1 MSTVHV
7 HVHAINGLMIVDS
20 GSRKNFEVIKKQSAG
35 SACIYVVSPD
45 CDPSLE
51 LTELLMAARSH
62 DERLWSM
69 MESRTEAWVSLI
81 DHRVLSPAKGDILTE
96 IKSGFNSVEDLLRAV
111 WLVGDISE
119 GTMKFVD
126 SLINRWLALLLRE
139 MVRLDDQDVSIITV
153 SEFFSRKDYVP
164 NTNEVLI
171 LTGEL
176 LQSAGVSDDRS
187 SEYTS
192 AKVALLTEASS
203 LVFWNLDA
211 QVTSAEVTDVPGATV
226 IDALT
231 YAEAN
236 ELSFFGS
243 HIIHP
248 QNLVPVMGTGI
259 PLTLRSF
266 RHLDH
271 QGTVIDDEK
280 GKSGSAVVK
289 GFSVIRDVALIN
301 VEGAG
306 MIGVPGIAQRLFAAM
321 NEAEISVVLISQASS
336 EHSICFAVPSEQAT
350 LARTISHATFNHE
363 IEEKRVSS
371 ITAEFGCAILAAVGE
386 RMTGEAGISGAFF
399 GALGKAHVNVRAIA
413 QGSSERNISA
423 VILEKDSKKAL
434 RALHA
439 GFFLS
444 NQALSVG
451 VFGPGNIGGTLL
463 DQMAQEVDR
472 LNRDFGVDIRVRAIA
487 NTTHMIT
494 DDMGIDLL
502 TWRDRFEKEKIEV
515 DYDVIVSHVSAS
527 YFPHAVL
534 IDCTTSDELP
544 THYIEWIE
552 KGIHI
557 ITPNKKAG
565 TASYPEYERLMNT
578 SRRYGKHFLYETT
591 VGAGLPIIGTLK
603 DLIQTGDRV
612 RGVEGIVSGTLA
624 YLFGKY
630 DGTVPFSTLVSNAK
644 DMGFTEPDPRD
655 DLSGMDVARKT
666 VILAREMGYKVELS
680 DLEVRSL
687 VPEELQDVP
696 LDEFLDKMSLMDE
709 ELLTL
714 YTEAAK
720 EGKVLRYVGKV
731 AEDGTCSVTLGAYDA
746 SHPFTRTK
754 GTDNVV
760 AFTSDRY
767 ADGQPLVIQGPG
779 AGPGVTAGGVFADL
793 LRITSYLGARL

>member
-1 MSTVHV
+1 MSTV
-7 HVHAINGLMIVDS
+7 HVHAINGLMVVDRE
-20 GSRKNFEVIKKQSAG
+20 SRKNFEEIKKQDSG
-35 SACIYVVSPD
+35 SAAVYVVSPA
-45 CDPSLE
+45 CDSSLE
-51 LTELLMAARSH
+51 LTELLVAAKNH

-69 MESRTEAWVSLI
+69 MESRTEAWVSLVEQ
-81 DHRVLSPAKGDILTE
+81 RVLSTVKGDILTE

-119 GTMKFVD
+119 GSLRFVD
-126 SLINRWLALLLRE
+126 SLLNRWLSLLLKE
-139 MVRLDDQDVSIITV
+139 MVRTESRTPEILTV
-153 SEFFSRKDYVP
+153 SEFLDRPDHTVRDS
-164 NTNEVLI
+164 EILI
-171 LTGEL
+171 LSGEL
-176 LQSAGVSDDRS
+176 LQCSNVIDDRS
-187 SEYTS
+187 SEYTA
-192 AKVALLTEASS
+192 AKVALLCEASS
-203 LVFWNLDA
+203 LVFWNLDS
-211 QVTSAEVTDVPGATV
+211 QVTSAEISDVPGATV

-243 HIIHP
+243 KIIHP
-248 QNLVPVMGTGI
+248 QNMVPVMGSNI
-259 PLTLRSF
+259 PLILRSF

-271 QGTVIDDEK
+271 PGTVIDDEI

-289 GFSVIRDVALIN
+289 GFSVIRDVAVVN

-306 MIGVPGIAQRLFAAM
+306 MIGVPGVAQRLFAAM
-321 NEAEISVVLISQASS
+321 NDSEISVVLISQASS
-336 EHSICFAVPSEQAT
+336 EHSICFAVPSEQAA
-350 LARTISHATFNHE
+350 LAKSIALATFSHE
-363 IEEKRVSS
+363 IEEKRISS

-386 RMTGEAGISGAFF
+386 RMTGEPGISGAFF

-463 DQMAQEVDR
+463 DQMAHEVDR

-487 NTTHMIT
+487 NTTHMII
-494 DDMGIDLL
+494 DDMGIDLQS
-502 TWRDRFEKEKIEV
+502 WKERFENEKIPV
-515 DYDVIVSHVSAS
+515 DYDVLVSHVSAS

-534 IDCTTSDELP
+534 VDCTTSDELP

-552 KGIHI
+552 RGIHI

-565 TASYPEYERLMNT
+565 TAAYPIYEKLMDT
-578 SRRYGKHFLYETT
+578 SRKYGKHFLYETT

-612 RGVEGIVSGTLA
+612 RSVEGIVSGTLA

-630 DGTVPFSTLVSNAK
+630 DGTVPFSTLVKDAK
-644 DMGFTEPDPRD
+644 EMGFTEPDPRD

-687 VPEELQDVP
+687 VPSELQDVP
-696 LDEFLDKMSLMDE
+696 LDEFMEKMPLMDA
-709 ELLTL
+709 ELLSL
-714 YTEAAK
+714 YRDAEA
-720 EGKVLRYVGKV
+720 EGKKLRYVGQV
-731 AEDGTCSVTLGAYDA
+731 AEDGTCSVTLGAYDT

-760 AFTSDRY
+760 AFTTDRY
-767 ADGQPLVIQGPG
+767 NNGQPLVIQGPG

>member
-1 MSTVHV
+1 MV
-7 HVHAINGLMIVDS
+7 VDKD
-20 GSRKNFEVIKKQSAG
+20 SRRNFEEIRNQSQG
-35 SACIYVVSPD
+35 RACIYVVSPT
-45 CDPSLE
+45 CDDSLE
-51 LTELLMAARSH
+51 LTELLVAAKSH

-69 MESRTEAWVSLI
+69 MESRTEAWVMLVEQKVTST
-81 DHRVLSPAKGDILTE
+81 AKNEILTE

-119 GTMKFVD
+119 GSVRFVD
-126 SLINRWLALLLRE
+126 SLLNRWIALILRE
-139 MVRLDDQDVSIITV
+139 MVCAPGDSATILTV
-153 SEFFSRKDYVP
+153 SEYFRRKEYFLTSD
-164 NTNEVLI
+164 EVLI
-171 LTGEL
+171 LSGEL
-176 LQSAGVSDDRS
+176 EQNSATVEERS
-187 SEYTS
+187 SEYTA
-192 AKVALLTEASS
+192 AKVALVTEASS
-203 LVFWNLDA
+203 LVFWNLDS
-211 QVTSAEVTDVPGATV
+211 QVTTAEVSDVPGASV

-231 YAEAN
+231 YAEAT

-243 HIIHP
+243 KVIHP
-248 QNLVPVMGTGI
+248 QNMVPIMGKGI
-259 PLTLRSF
+259 PLSLRSF
-266 RHLDH
+266 AHLDH
-271 QGTVIDDEK
+271 SGTTIDDEK
-280 GKSGSAVVK
+280 GRSGDDAVVK

-321 NEAEISVVLISQASS
+321 NDSGISVVLISQASS
-336 EHSICFAVPSEQAT
+336 EYSICYAVPSEQAA
-350 LARTISHATFNHE
+350 LAKTIAQATFARE
-363 IEEKRVSS
+363 IEEKRISS

-386 RMTGEAGISGAFF
+386 RMTGEPGISGTFF

-423 VILEKDSKKAL
+423 VILEKDAKKAL

-463 DQMAQEVDR
+463 DQMAQEVER

-487 NTTHMIT
+487 NTTHMII
-494 DDMGIDLL
+494 DDMGIDLQ
-502 TWRDRFEKEKIEV
+502 TWKSRFENEKIDV
-515 DYDVIVSHVSAS
+515 DYDVLVSHVGAS

-534 IDCTTSDELP
+534 VDCTTSDELP

-552 KGIHI
+552 RGIHI

-565 TASYPEYERLMNT
+565 TAAYPEYQKLMAT
-578 SRRYGKHFLYETT
+578 SRKYGKHFLYETT

-603 DLIQTGDRV
+603 DLIQTGDHV
-612 RGVEGIVSGTLA
+612 RSVEGIVSGTLA

-630 DGTVPFSTLVSNAK
+630 DGTVPFSTLVRDAK
-644 DMGFTEPDPRD
+644 EMGFTEPDPRD

-687 VPEELQDVP
+687 IPQALRDVP
-696 LDEFLDKMSLMDE
+696 VEEFLEKMELMDD
-709 ELLTL
+709 ELFTL
-714 YTEAAK
+714 YSDAEK
-720 EGKVLRYVGKV
+720 EGKRLRYVGQV
-731 AEDGTCSVTLGAYDA
+731 AEDGTCTVTLGAYDL
-746 SHPFTRTK
+746 SHPFTRTR
-754 GTDNVV
+754 GTDNIV
-760 AFTSDRY
+760 AFTTDRY
-767 ADGQPLVIQGPG
+767 NTQPLVIQGPG

-793 LRITSYLGARL
+793 LRISSYLGARL

>member
-1 MSTVHV
+1 MGIV
-7 HVHAINGLMIVDS
+7 HVHAINGLMVVDKD
-20 GSRKNFEVIKKQSAG
+20 SRKNFEKIKKQAGASAN
-35 SACIYVVSPD
+35 IYVVSPA

-51 LTELLMAARSH
+51 LTELLVAAKSH

-69 MESRTEAWVSLI
+69 MESRTEAWVSLVEE
-81 DHRVLSPAKGDILTE
+81 RVLSTVRGDILTE

-119 GTMKFVD
+119 GSLRFVD
-126 SLINRWLALLLRE
+126 ALLNRWIALLLKE
-139 MVRLDDQDVSIITV
+139 MVRSGSQEPSIVTV
-153 SEFFSRKDYVP
+153 SEFIDRSDYSVAEG
-164 NTNEVLI
+164 EVII
-171 LTGEL
+171 LSGEL
-176 LQSAGVSDDRS
+176 HQNISGNADRS
-187 SEYTS
+187 SEYTA
-192 AKVALLTEASS
+192 AKVAVLTKADS
-203 LVFWNLDA
+203 LVFWNIDS

-231 YAEAN
+231 YAEAT

-243 HIIHP
+243 KNLHP
-248 QNLVPVMGTGI
+248 QNMVPVMGTQI
-259 PLTLRSF
+259 PLYLRSF

-271 QGTVIDDEK
+271 PGTIIDDEK
-280 GKSGSAVVK
+280 GKSGTAVVK
-289 GFSVIRDVALIN
+289 GFSVIRDVALVN

-321 NEAEISVVLISQASS
+321 NDAGISVVLISQASS
-336 EHSICFAVPSEQAT
+336 EYSICFAVPSEQAA
-350 LARTISHATFNHE
+350 LAKSISLATFSHE
-363 IEEKRVSS
+363 IEEKRISS

-386 RMTGEAGISGAFF
+386 RMTGEPGISGSFF

-463 DQMAQEVDR
+463 DQMAHEVDR

-487 NTTHMIT
+487 NTTHMII
-494 DDMGIDLL
+494 DDMGIDLQS
-502 TWRDRFEKEKIEV
+502 WKERFEKEKIAV
-515 DYDVIVSHVSAS
+515 DYDVLVRHVSAS

-534 IDCTTSDELP
+534 VDCTTSDELP
-544 THYIEWIE
+544 KHYISWIE
-552 KGIHI
+552 QGIHI

-565 TASYPEYERLMNT
+565 TAPYPVYEKLMAT

-603 DLIQTGDRV
+603 DLIQTGDNV
-612 RGVEGIVSGTLA
+612 RSVEGIVSGTLA

-630 DGTVPFSTLVSNAK
+630 DGTVPFSTLVADAK
-644 DMGFTEPDPRD
+644 EMGFTEPDPRD

-666 VILAREMGYKVELS
+666 VILAREMGYKVELE

-687 VPEELQDVP
+687 VPEELKDVP
-696 LDEFLDKMSLMDE
+696 LAEFMEKMPLMDA
-709 ELLTL
+709 ELLSL
-714 YTEAAK
+714 YKEAEK
-720 EGKVLRYVGKV
+720 EGKKLRYVGQV
-731 AEDGTCSVTLGAYDA
+731 AEDGTCSVTLGAYDT

-760 AFTSDRY
+760 AFTTDRY
-767 ADGQPLVIQGPG
+767 NNGQPLVIQGPG